1 MAHYRRPTIESSPF
15 FYEPARTAVPIGTAR
30 GLVNALGWLLVA
42 TSSAAVACSK
52 DDGVVRI
59 DGSSTVFPIMSA
71 VGVEFQKADLTKVA
85 VGVSGTIGGF
95 RKFCAGET
103 DITGASRPITSSE
116 SELCRQN
123 GVEYI
128 EVPIAYD
135 GLSVLVNQRNDW
147 ARDITTAELKKMWE
161 PAAQGTVTHW
171 NQIRPGWPDK
181 ELHLYG
187 AGVDSGTYD
196 YFTEAIVGTQH
207 SSRKDFISSED
218 DDVLVKDVAG
228 DELGLGFFGYM
239 YYAKNK
245 DKLKVLALDDENP
258 SNGAGPI
265 APSPETV
272 RSGTYQPLSRPLFVY
287 VAEKALARPQVAS
300 FMNFYLERG
309 WKLVGQVGYV
319 SLPAN
324 AYALGIARV
333 SARTT
338 GSLFGGQG
346 SQIGVSVADLL
357 QKETTAKNQ

>member
-1 MAHYRRPTIESSPF
+1 MNSYRGSTIGFSRFSRASGAAARKERP
-15 FYEPARTAVPIGTAR
+15 RTPVRCQGWFIVGTY
-30 GLVNALGWLLVA
+30 AL
-42 TSSAAVACSK
+42 AVACSK
-52 DDGVVRI
+52 DEGVVRI

-71 VGVEFQKADLTKVA
+71 VSVEFQKADLTKVA

-103 DITGASRPITSSE
+103 DISGASRPITTSE
-116 SELCRQN
+116 SALCRQN
-123 GVEYI
+123 GIEYI

-135 GLSVLVNQRNDW
+135 GLSVLVNPRNDW
-147 ARDITTAELKKMWE
+147 ARDITVTELKKMWE
-161 PAAQGTVTHW
+161 PAAQGTVTRW
-171 NQIRPGWPDK
+171 SQIRAGWPDK

-196 YFTEAIVGTQH
+196 YFTEAVVGTQH
-207 SSRKDFISSED
+207 SSRSDFTSSED

-245 DKLKVLALDDENP
+245 DKLKVLAVDDENP

-265 APSPETV
+265 TPSPETV
-272 RSGTYQPLSRPLFVY
+272 RNGTYQPLSRPLFVY
-287 VAEKALARPQVAS
+287 VAERALVRPQVAS

-309 WKLVGQVGYV
+309 WKLVSQVGYV
-319 SLPAN
+319 SLPVN
-324 AYALGIARV
+324 AYALGMARV

-346 SQIGVSVADLL
+346 SQIGISVADLL
-357 QKETTAKNQ
+357 QKETAERSK

>member
-1 MAHYRRPTIESSPF
+1 VPF
-15 FYEPARTAVPIGTAR
+15 NPEGCLA
-30 GLVNALGWLLVA
+30 LVVCLF
-42 TSSAAVACSK
+42 AAACSK
-52 DDGVVRI
+52 DEGVVRI

-71 VGVEFQKADLTKVA
+71 VAIQFQKNELTKVA

-103 DITGASRPITSSE
+103 DISGASRPITKSE
-116 SELCRQN
+116 SDLCQQN

-128 EVPIAYD
+128 EVPIAFD
-135 GLSVLVNQRNDW
+135 GLSVLINPKNGW
-147 ARDITTAELKKMWE
+147 ARDITVAELRKMWE
-161 PAAQGTVTHW
+161 PQAQGTVTRW
-171 NQIRPGWPDK
+171 SQIRTGWPDK
-181 ELHLYG
+181 GLHLYG

-196 YFTEAIVGTQH
+196 YFTEAVVGKQH
-207 SSRKDFISSED
+207 SSRNDFTSSED

-228 DELGLGFFGYM
+228 DDLGLGFFGYM

-245 DKLKVLALDDENP
+245 DKLKVLPVDDENP

-265 APSPETV
+265 TPSPETV
-272 RSGTYQPLSRPLFVY
+272 RNGTYQPLSRPLFVY

-319 SLPAN
+319 SLPVN
-324 AYALGIARV
+324 AYAFGMARV

-346 SQIGVSVADLL
+346 SEVGISVADLL
-357 QKETTAKNQ
+357 QKEASVRNK

>member
-1 MAHYRRPTIESSPF
+1 MNIYRGSTIGSRKFSSPTSHAA
-15 FYEPARTAVPIGTAR
+15 AREETAPTAMSA
-30 GLVNALGWLLVA
+30 VAWLLLC
-42 TSSAAVACSK
+42 TCSLAVACSK
-52 DDGVVRI
+52 DEGIVRI

-71 VGVEFQKADLTKVA
+71 VGVEFQKADLSKVA

-103 DITGASRPITSSE
+103 DISGASRPITSSE
-116 SELCRQN
+116 SELCRKN
-123 GVEYI
+123 GIEYI

-135 GLSVLVNQRNDW
+135 GLSVLVNPKNDW
-147 ARDITTAELKKMWE
+147 ARDITVTELKKMWE
-161 PAAQGTVTHW
+161 PAAKGTVSRW
-171 NQIRPGWPDK
+171 SQIRQGWPDK

-207 SSRKDFISSED
+207 SSRSDFTSSED
-218 DDVLVKDVAG
+218 DDALVKDVAG

-245 DKLKVLALDDENP
+245 DKLKVLAVDDEIP

-265 APSPETV
+265 TPSPETV
-272 RSGTYQPLSRPLFVY
+272 RNGTYQPLSRPLFVY

-319 SLPAN
+319 SLPVN
-324 AYALGIARV
+324 AYALDMARV

-346 SQIGVSVADLL
+346 SQIGISVADLL
-357 QKETTAKNQ
+357 QRESTGKAQ